1 MTRFILSIILCIGA
15 GSAFAQTAAS
25 RQSDAV
31 HANAAI
37 AAQSAPST
45 DVQPKI
51 VQAALALPTS
61 GQSLRGPGV
70 SSPAQQAGATAQAA
84 VAAEEEHPTTLMLLA
99 ALALMLGIALRRWSL
114 GDQ

>member
-25 RQSDAV
+25 GQSDAV
-31 HANAAI
+31 HTNAAI

-61 GQSLRGPGV
+61 GQSPRGPGV

-84 VAAEEEHPTTLMLLA
+84 VAEEEHPTTLMLLA